1 MDHNAFADRLER
13 AEAQRGER
21 ERTRRSLISRVGREV
36 VPKMESLERVLRTYN
51 ETNQAVRRILGEVR
65 ANLTELMQAEGSSV
79 GIVVLPD
86 HVFINGVR
94 IKLDTGTHEVC
105 ARFGKRLAGLAVAG
119 FTVTADFDEQT
130 LIVFFALLRDT
141 KDIADVEQ
149 ARAHITNGLLAASV
163 SEISLILREDVIKD
177 PSSHGQIRTRALNA
191 YVRGM
196 AALGTVAAGEQSVG
210 RRRRQRAAMRKLV
223 AMGEDNIEAVMAL
236 SGVHDVG
243 AAMENHAMNVALLS
257 IGIGLR
263 IGLPRRDLIRLG
275 LTALNHDVGEKSL
288 PAGLLEMERQLTSDE
303 RSQMEGH
310 PLAGMRDLLLNHGM
324 AQPILERA
332 LVSAEHHEWFDG
344 KGGYPVLL
352 RPSLHL
358 FSRIVAICDNFDAL
372 TMDRPWRKAFTP
384 PEAIKLV
391 IRGATSRFDPVVV
404 RLLVSVVGRYP
415 PGSLVELDTGEWAVV
430 LGPGDGE
437 MPTTRPRVLV
447 VRDPLGR
454 PIDPPLE
461 SDTHQ
466 RHARRRAYLRT
477 VVRAHSPRDH
487 GINTAAVLC
496 GERRAESIV
505 QTFQG

>member
-1 MDHNAFADRLER
+1 MDQPTFATQLER
-13 AEAQRGER
+13 AEDRRENSER
-21 ERTRRSLISRVGREV
+21 ARRALISRAGREV
-36 VPKMESLERVLRTYN
+36 LPKMESLERVLRTYS
-51 ETNQAVRRILGEVR
+51 ETNQAVRRILGEIK
-65 ANLTELMQAEGSSV
+65 ANLGELMQTEGSSV

-105 ARFGKRLAGLAVAG
+105 SRFGARLAGLAIAG
-119 FTVTADFDEQT
+119 FTVAADFDERT

-141 KDIADVEQ
+141 KDIEEAVK
-149 ARAHITNGLLAASV
+149 ARAHITDGLLAADV

-177 PSSHGQIRTRALNA
+177 PSSQGQMRTRALNA

-196 AALGTVAAGEQSVG
+196 AALGTVGVGGQTVG

-223 AMGEDNIEAVMAL
+223 AMGEDNIEEVMAL
-236 SGVHDVG
+236 SGVRDVG
-243 AAMENHAMNVALLS
+243 TAMENHAMNVALLS

-275 LTALNHDVGEKSL
+275 LTALNHDVGEQSL
-288 PAGLLEMERQLTSDE
+288 PAGLLEMERVLTAEE
-303 RSQMEGH
+303 RQQMESH
-310 PLAGMRDLLLNHGM
+310 PLAGLRDLLLNHGM

-352 RPSLHL
+352 RPTLHL

-384 PEAIKLV
+384 TEAIKLV
-391 IRGATSRFDPVVV
+391 IRGAGTRFDPVMA
-404 RLLVSVVGRYP
+404 RLLVSLVGRYP

-430 LGPGDGE
+430 LGPGDGDQ
-437 MPTTRPRVLV
+437 PTTRPRVLM
-447 VRDPLGR
+447 VRDALGR
-454 PIDPPLE
+454 AIDPPIE
-461 SDTHQ
+461 VDTHQ
-466 RHARRRAYLRT
+466 RHHRRRAFLRT
-477 VVRAHSPRDH
+477 VVRAHNPRDH
-487 GINTAAVLC
+487 GINTGSVLC
-496 GERRAESIV
+496 GERRAASIM
-505 QTFQG
+505 TTLNP